1 VKVLKKASLFLL
13 INILFITGCVLKA
26 QNQSPEITRSQTIQ
40 VVDGKEYFFHP
51 VLPGQTLFSIAR
63 AYGVTQEEIYEANP
77 DLRDHGLRFD
87 QIIRIPV
94 RQSVE
99 SQRVASKA
107 VQETTWIEHQVKRR
121 ETIYGI
127 SRQYDI
133 SQEELL
139 RNNPQA
145 RTGLR
150 PNMILRIPRQTERIL
165 TFTEY
170 RVPAGQ
176 TLFSLSREFN
186 VSIEDLEK
194 LNPEL
199 KDGLKAGQVIRIPA
213 KPAPEQQPPFI
224 VEPEPHEDDIE
235 MPVEYYAEPMEID
248 PYCEDPVLK
257 EKYNV
262 ALLIPLYLDRI
273 DQEFWENPNPKHPSF
288 AFMQYYEG
296 MLIALDS
303 VRKMGADIRLS
314 VYDVCD
320 DASKAH
326 AVLRKAEMAEMD
338 LIIGP
343 FYSNTLDIV
352 AQYALRRNIPVVSPL
367 HWEDNRQLVSYPNLF
382 QATPS
387 IQTQMNDMAYFVS
400 RNHASD
406 NIILVH
412 NNPSGVANNL
422 IQGYKNTLN
431 NELNY
436 RQYYRDSVNLAR
448 VDGYFLN
455 GVYVGER
462 LTNVYVLNDS
472 LLQARESNGDNSLF
486 RQYMQRDNLKEVIF
500 MHNGMDSLKNLLD
513 TNRRNLLISPIGG
526 EALISDYIRQL
537 NQLRDTFDINLYGV
551 PQWIDYKS
559 LDYRYLQNLKVHIFT
574 PDFIDYE
581 KPYNIDFI
589 RKYRKR
595 NHIEP
600 DRVAFRAVK
609 TGMFF
614 FSALMK
620 YGVDFHRCIPVIN
633 QQRSSGSPFAF
644 YRAYGENSGWENNFV
659 YIFKYE
665 DYRLKNAKEPD
676 IQATRLD

>member
-1 VKVLKKASLFLL
+1 MLKKASLFLL
-13 INILFITGCVLKA
+13 INILFITACVLKA

-40 VVDGKEYFFHP
+40 VVNGKEYFFHP
-51 VLPGQTLFSIAR
+51 VLQGQTLFSIAR

-77 DLRDHGLRFD
+77 ELRDLGLRYD

-94 RQSVE
+94 IQDID
-99 SQRVASKA
+99 SQKVTAKA
-107 VQETTWIEHQVKRR
+107 VKETTWIEHQVKRR

-127 SRQYDI
+127 SKQYDI

-150 PNMILRIPRQTERIL
+150 PNMILRIPRQTERIV

-186 VSIEDLEK
+186 VDIEDLKK

-213 KPAPEQQPPFI
+213 QPAPEQQPPFI
-224 VEPEPHEDDIE
+224 VEPTPPVDDSE
-235 MPVEYYAEPMEID
+235 MPLEYQTEPLEVD

-257 EKYNV
+257 ERYNV

-273 DQEFWENPNPKHPSF
+273 DQEFWETPDPRHPSF

-303 VRKMGADIRLS
+303 VRKMGADIRLT

-326 AVLRKAEMAEMD
+326 AVLRKTEMADMD

-343 FYSNTLDIV
+343 FFSNTLDIV
-352 AQYALRRNIPVVSPL
+352 AQYAMRRNIPVVSPL

-387 IQTQMNDMAYFVS
+387 IQTQMNDMAYYVA
-400 RNHASD
+400 RNHAND

-412 NNPSGVANNL
+412 NNQPGVANNL

-472 LLQARESNGDNSLF
+472 LLQARESNGGRSLF
-486 RQYMQRDNLKEVIF
+486 RQYMQRDNMKEVIF
-500 MHNGMDSLKNLLD
+500 MHDGMDSLKILMD
-513 TNRRNLLISPIGG
+513 TNRRNILISPIGG
-526 EALISDYIRQL
+526 EALISNYTRQL
-537 NQLRDTFDINLYGV
+537 NQLRDTFDITLYGV
-551 PQWIDYKS
+551 PQWRDYKS
-559 LDYRYLQNLKVHIFT
+559 LDYRYLQNLDTHIFT

-581 KPYNIDFI
+581 KSYNIDFI

-600 DRVAFRAVK
+600 DRMAFRAVH

-614 FSALMK
+614 FSALMQ
-620 YGVDFHRCIPVIN
+620 YGVDFHRCIPLIN
-633 QQRSSGSPFAF
+633 KERSPRSPFAF
-644 YRAYGENSGWENNFV
+644 FHANGENSGWENKFV

-665 DYRLKNAKEPD
+665 NYRLKNVKEPD
-676 IQATRLD
+676 IHATRLD

>member
-1 VKVLKKASLFLL
+1 MKVLKKASLFLF

-51 VLPGQTLFSIAR
+51 VLQGQTLFSIAR

-99 SQRVASKA
+99 SQIVASKA

-199 KDGLKAGQVIRIPA
+199 KDGLKAGQVIRLPA

-224 VEPEPHEDDIE
+224 VEPEPHDDDIE

-273 DQEFWENPNPKHPSF
+273 DQEFWENPDPKHPSF

-303 VRKMGADIRLS
+303 VRKRGADIRLS

-352 AQYALRRNIPVVSPL
+352 AQYALRRNITVVSPL

-387 IQTQMNDMAYFVS
+387 IQTQMNDMAYFVA

-600 DRVAFRAVK
+600 DRVAFRAVN

-633 QQRSSGSPFAF
+633 QRRSSGSPFAF